1 MSALGRRISSSLLI
15 LALVALPLPPLLGF
29 DHGHYVSAVI
39 LTVTLCLLALRSP
52 QGAIAAL
59 VAYLTLIGD
68 YRRAIGYFSGYP
80 PNDPLLLVAPAAA
93 LFVLGLMLLGGR
105 IRVATTALSMVLA
118 FFALTM
124 FVEIFNPAQGGIAV
138 GAAGALFYLVPMVWF
153 WLGRAYGTPEFIDG
167 LLRRVVLPLGL
178 GAALLGMYQSF
189 RGLLPFE
196 AAWVKA
202 VSFDAL
208 YITEDVVRALG
219 FFTSSAEYT
228 RFLLM
233 CAAVIVALW
242 LRGRSWWIL
251 ALPVVLVAL
260 FLASSRGPI
269 VMLALTATAL
279 WAVQARSAVAWLP
292 RALIA
297 AAIAVAV
304 LLPLLLALQAAN
316 FSDRLDAV
324 IAHQTEG
331 LLNPTDTEK
340 STAVGHAALA
350 MEAIGMGFTAPGGQG
365 LGATTLA
372 ASKFGVGVYS
382 AEVDVANMF
391 YSLGIVGGFAYV
403 AVIGMVLIAA
413 VNVWHRR
420 RTVAELSLLA
430 IAMSTVLSWMI
441 GGEYAIAGIV
451 WFAIGSIDGLSAA
464 TVAGRPKRVFDAS
477 RINHA

>member
-1 MSALGRRISSSLLI
+1 VSALNRRISSSLLVV
-15 LALVALPLPPLLGF
+15 ALVALPLPPLLGF
-29 DHGHYVSAVI
+29 DGGHYVSAVI
-39 LTVTLCLLALRSP
+39 LTATLCLLALRSP

-59 VAYLTLIGD
+59 VAYLALLGD

-93 LFVLGLMLLGGR
+93 LFVLALMLLGGR
-105 IRVATTALSMVLA
+105 TRVATTALSMVVA

-124 FVEIFNPAQGGIAV
+124 FVEVFNPAQGGIAV

-153 WLGRAYGTPEFIDG
+153 WLGRAYGTPELIDG
-167 LLRRVVLPLGL
+167 LLRRVVLPLGFA
-178 GAALLGMYQSF
+178 AALLGIYQSF

-196 AAWVKA
+196 SAWVKA
-202 VSFDAL
+202 VGFDAL

-233 CAAVIVALW
+233 CAAVIVAMW
-242 LRGRSWWIL
+242 LKGRSKWIL
-251 ALPVVLVAL
+251 ALPAVVVAL

-269 VMLALTATAL
+269 VMLGLTATAL
-279 WAVQARSAVAWLP
+279 WAVQARSTVAWLP
-292 RALIA
+292 RALA
-297 AAIAVAV
+297 AGAIAVAA

-324 IAHQTEG
+324 ISHQTEG

-350 MEAIGMGFTAPGGQG
+350 MQAIGMGFAAPAGQG

-372 ASKFGVGVYS
+372 ASKFGVGVFS

-391 YSLGIVGGFAYV
+391 YSLGIVGGFAYL
-403 AVIGMVLIAA
+403 AVIGLALVAA

-420 RTVAELSLLA
+420 RTAVELSLLA
-430 IAMSTVLSWMI
+430 VAMSTTLSWMI

-451 WFAIGSIDGLSAA
+451 WLAIGSIDGLSATRA
-464 TVAGRPKRVFDAS
+464 VGQPKRIFDAS